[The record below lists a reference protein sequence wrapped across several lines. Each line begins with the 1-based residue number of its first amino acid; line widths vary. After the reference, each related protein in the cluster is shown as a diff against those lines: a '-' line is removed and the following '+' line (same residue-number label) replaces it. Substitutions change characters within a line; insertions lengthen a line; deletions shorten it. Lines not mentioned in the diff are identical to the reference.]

1 MCIPNKVLEFTMFSV
16 YERLNRFI
24 PYHLEDKMNLR
35 IPGPTPC
42 PDYVLKAMGQDM
54 INHRGPEFQ
63 DMIHRTTERL
73 KKVFETKNDVF
84 ILTGSGTGAM
94 EAAIVNTLSP
104 DDTVLS
110 VSIGV
115 FGDRL
120 AEIAEVY
127 GANVIRFTTEWGVA
141 ADPNEL
147 KKTLDDN
154 PNIKAVL
161 VTHNETSTGV
171 TNDMETISKIVKDAG
186 KLLLV
191 DAISSLSSI
200 PFYTDKWDCDV
211 VMSGSQKGY
220 MIPPGLAFVSVSQG
234 AWDAF
239 KEAKMPRFYWDFG
252 RAKTYLERGQ
262 TPWTPAISMFYALD
276 VALNGMFEEGME
288 NIFQRHVDIANQTRK
303 GVKDLGLE
311 LFAQESHASNTVTA
325 INIPQNVNAGDLAKK
340 MQSDHDV
347 VLGGGQGNLSGK
359 IFRIGHLGYVS
370 ENDISSVLK
379 ALHDVLPQIG
389 FQAAK

>member
-1 MCIPNKVLEFTMFSV
+1 
-16 YERLNRFI
+16 
-24 PYHLEDKMNLR
+24 MNLR

-127 GANVIRFTTEWGVA
+127 GANVIRFTTEWGEA

-252 RAKTYLERGQ
+252 RAKNYLERGQ

-389 FQAAK
+389 FQTAK